1 MKKNQKGFKLGGHS
15 LPGIKQKKNSAFDHS
30 QYNIMGQSVPHDH
43 ADDGDTGG
51 VVQWEPD
58 LGATQPPKPPNRP
71 PNTSPLGG
79 QNLPGNAGWDPTAF
93 NILGQEINGGSGVWN
108 PFTGGGIGSSGGGY
122 WENVL
127 NMMNN
132 ADMINAAD
140 GGTAM
145 EWLANNGNIPG
156 IGGSGIDPDVIGS
169 AINFIP
175 GIGGDQGGGGYDGP
189 PPTNYGG
196 PGSACFIPETL
207 ITMADGSEKQISEIE
222 LGDVVKSEIGE
233 STVQGIDI
241 HVRKITVYS
250 INDSGHFV
258 TANHPFKTTEGW
270 KAINP
275 EGSLKDHGVEA
286 DRLIVGDTV
295 LTLDGEE
302 NIVTME
308 AGDDVTKVYNL
319 LLDNEHVYYAN
330 GYLVHNEKVGDD
342 GRGTPDPG
350 AGASASSTNNSGKSK
365 RRTPMRHAVGPQGN
379 TPHDHQ
385 TMGGNSTGQNEPI
398 VASGSGV
405 SVGGGTVGA
414 VSSGGGGGTTKPV
427 KGKASPMRHPV
438 GPQVDTLGSAPGLIG
453 QTMGGYGASSG
464 TGVSTGG
471 GLVNPFAGVTPT
483 NISGISQ
490 GGGPWGSG
498 AMASTQP
505 SMVPGMG
512 GGGPAVSNNSPQGQA
527 MMQQM
532 MRQRAGRSRFG
543 RRPRPSNP
551 TGTALGP
558 QAGPMASPM
567 AKKSPMKNYK
577 KGYYGA

>member
-51 VVQWEPD
+51 PDNSGGYFVSDYTDVQPWS
-58 LGATQPPKPPNRP
+58 PPKPPNRP

-93 NILGQEINGGSGVWN
+93 NILGQEINGGISGGGGSGVWN

-350 AGASASSTNNSGKSK
+350 AGASASSTNNSGKPK
-365 RRTPMRHAVGPQGN
+365 KRTPMRHA
-379 TPHDHQ
+379 
-385 TMGGNSTGQNEPI
+385 
-398 VASGSGV
+398 
-405 SVGGGTVGA
+405 
-414 VSSGGGGGTTKPV
+414 
-427 KGKASPMRHPV
+427 V

-471 GLVNPFAGVTPT
+471 GLVNPFASVTPT